1 MPMTE
6 SGQDIENLNGPGRS
20 VLPGRLLFAAAVISF
35 FSLAVISA
43 GCNKKPEY
51 IPGSSVQG
59 YRAPI
64 YRILFSPLA
73 YDGRLVAVEGIVNR
87 LEIDTEHPEGPTTFF
102 RLIDLKGNYINVEM
116 PGTWDL
122 EDDDYIVVG
131 GIYRKNGSYVEA
143 EQYERI
149 VLEQDKKDEEIKKRD
164 NWP

>member
-1 MPMTE
+1 MAE
-6 SGQDIENLNGPGRS
+6 AGQDIENLNGAGRS
-20 VLPGRLLFAAAVISF
+20 ALPVLRLFASSAVF
-35 FSLAVISA
+35 LFSIAILAA

-87 LEIDTEHPEGPTTFF
+87 LDIDTEHPEGPTTFF
-102 RLIDLKGNYINVEM
+102 RLMDLQGNYINIEM
-116 PGTWDL
+116 PGTWDI

-131 GIYRKNGSYVEA
+131 GIYRKNGNYIES
-143 EQYERI
+143 EQYEKI
-149 VLEQDKKDEEIKKRD
+149 VLEPDKKDKEIEKRD
-164 NWP
+164 DWP

>member
-1 MPMTE
+1 MAE
-6 SGQDIENLNGPGRS
+6 AGQDIENSRTAGRGS
-20 VLPGRLLFAAAVISF
+20 LSSRRLFASSAVCLFLI
-35 FSLAVISA
+35 VIIAA

-87 LEIDTEHPEGPTTFF
+87 LEIDMEHPEGPTTYF
-102 RLIDLKGNYINVEM
+102 RLMDLKGNYINVDM
-116 PGTWDL
+116 PGTWDI
-122 EDDDYIVVG
+122 EDNDYIVVG
-131 GIYRKNGSYVEA
+131 GIYRRNGSYIDA

-149 VLEQDKKDEEIKKRD
+149 VLEQDNKDKEIEKRD
-164 NWP
+164 DWP